1 MFKVS
6 ASWQTATNFTDYIS
20 YDIRTLICFPISVVS
35 TDKDMKYITYVG
47 PVQSATLFPLIDGT
61 EIEAVSKPLIMVSA
75 RRSSSVACLSCSE
88 I

>member
-1 MFKVS
+1 
-6 ASWQTATNFTDYIS
+6 
-20 YDIRTLICFPISVVS
+20 
-35 TDKDMKYITYVG
+35 MKYITNVG

-75 RRSSSVACLSCSE
+75 RRSSSVACPSCSE